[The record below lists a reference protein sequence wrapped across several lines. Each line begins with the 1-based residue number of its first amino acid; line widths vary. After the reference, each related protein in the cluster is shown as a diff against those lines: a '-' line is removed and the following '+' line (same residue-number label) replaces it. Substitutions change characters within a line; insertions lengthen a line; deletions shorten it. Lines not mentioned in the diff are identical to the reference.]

1 MKLRFLF
8 ALFLINAGLIFS
20 FQQAAHAACVVP
32 SYNQKRG
39 IPPGFAEAQGFK
51 GRFDFP
57 ASTSEPLPAFLSIDF
72 TQDWRAYIQAVL
84 DYSLEGNIAVDFNV
98 ANNNVRNWYH
108 ALWMHPGNSGREF
121 LHGLTKERAT
131 DPEQL
136 AEGVT
141 KSFDTWAVGFYNAL
155 GATTFAKVW
164 SDPCSPRI
172 DDIYFP
178 IGTTSFKLLFTTATA
193 ADIPYV
199 AGAPEWDGD
208 IGRAPNRIGK
218 LRLYQI
224 DIAVRDPRSLQ
235 TGWVF
240 GTFVYQ
246 GTEPGTDP
254 WKKLVPVGLSWGNDR
269 FVRRRGNCARTC
281 STKRSKARST
291 AGQRARSLAGAGA
304 STGRPTTRSARACP
318 ATVRRNIR
326 AATISATCHGN
337 RQRRSITNAD
347 CWSIFATSSPAVC
360 STVSHATSARKR
372 RCSRGRSTTRCNCRP
387 ASNAC
392 ARRSPPARHRS
403 TTARFPS
410 RRFAPRLLP
419 SWQADRKVSRPGRRL
434 PTATT
439 RSTPCW
445 SLSGRAG
452 R

>member
-8 ALFLINAGLIFS
+8 ALFSISTGLFIG
-20 FQQAAHAACVVP
+20 FQQAATAACVVP

-39 IPPGFAEAQGFK
+39 IPPGFTEPQGFK

-84 DYSLEGNIAVDFNV
+84 EYSFEGNIAVDFKV
-98 ANNNVRNWYH
+98 ANNNTRNWYH

-164 SDPCSPRI
+164 SDPCSPKI

-178 IGTTSFKLLFTTATA
+178 VGTTSFKLLFTTATA
-193 ADIPYV
+193 TDIPYL

-224 DIAVRDPRSLQ
+224 DMAVRDPRSLQ

-246 GTEPGTDP
+246 GDEPGTDP

-269 FVRRRGNCARTC
+269 FVPPPGQLRQNVLNDTLEGKIYGWPARKELGWGGRVNGPADNQISSCVSCHGSAQYPRSDDFGNLPRQPATPVDYQRRLLEYFRDIFAGGVFDGESRYFGTQTAVLARPLDYSLQLQAGIERMCATV
-281 STKRSKARST
+281 TAREAPFNDGT
-291 AGQRARSLAGAGA
+291 V
-304 STGRPTTRSARACP
+304 PVPPVCP
-318 ATVRRNIR
+318 AP
-326 AATISATCHGN
+326 
-337 RQRRSITNAD
+337 
-347 CWSIFATSSPAVC
+347 PAVVAGGPE
-360 STVSHATSARKR
+360 SLSA
-372 RCSRGRSTTRCNCRP
+372 GP
-387 ASNAC
+387 A
-392 ARRSPPARHRS
+392 
-403 TTARFPS
+403 
-410 RRFAPRLLP
+410 L
-419 SWQADRKVSRPGRRL
+419 ADREDTIDALLEPIR
-434 PTATT
+434 
-439 RSTPCW
+439 
-445 SLSGRAG
+445 
-452 R
+452 